1 MSPSI
6 SDLLCHMLDE
16 VDYLM
21 TQQAQITKSQ
31 LLADGTLQR
40 AFSRS
45 IEIIGEAAK
54 QMPAEFRQSHPD
66 VPWKAISGMRD
77 RLVHGYFAVDYDIIW
92 DVIEHKLGDLKQM
105 LDSMLD
111 ECD

>member
-1 MSPSI
+1 M
-6 SDLLCHMLDE
+6 
-16 VDYLM
+16 
-21 TQQAQITKSQ
+21 
-31 LLADGTLQR
+31 
-40 AFSRS
+40 
-45 IEIIGEAAK
+45 
-54 QMPAEFRQSHPD
+54 
-66 VPWKAISGMRD
+66 WD